1 MSYPDRLLLRGA
13 CALLG
18 DELRFE
24 PAPLDVLIER
34 EYRGLA
40 DRYAAAEAS
49 SAPVIE
55 AVGNRRGDP
64 EILAAY
70 NRQAEADFARF
81 LPHQQFHHQR

>member
-24 PAPLDVLIER
+24 PAPLDVLIEG

-55 AVGNRRGDP
+55 AVAALFRRS
-64 EILAAY
+64 LASAIPPDTH
-70 NRQAEADFARF
+70 RAR
-81 LPHQQFHHQR
+81 L

>member
-40 DRYAAAEAS
+40 EIAM
-49 SAPVIE
+49 
-55 AVGNRRGDP
+55 RRP
-64 EILAAY
+64 
-70 NRQAEADFARF
+70 RPPR
-81 LPHQQFHHQR
+81 PR